1 MINPFAL
8 SPTASPFA
16 FRPSAASPRDTMA
29 PTNESWDGTSPLTP
43 NGLAFN
49 NNTANLYA
57 PTSLAASNANS
68 NAMFDY
74 TNIAPSYTPSYMD
87 KSSTNSLIDNS
98 QANPTNNLQVKY
110 VVKAPQKTNIYY
122 DGQSNPINNT
132 YYNTYYYLA
141 AATPHPQSNYET
153 PMGYPPTQ
161 GGNNYPADNYPPVG
175 GAYGGGYP
183 PISNGYGGGYPPQQ
197 PQDSNSLNVML
208 SILLPLLQQQKQEP
222 DYSRTPD
229 INLTIKNELK
239 DLVNLVNENKNVAK
253 ADSEAVIEDNDTTN
267 NDYDID
273 NDNRTY
279 NDNETNN
286 DYDNRTYT
294 TTNHVTTPT
303 HKKVA
308 VKHPVKKPVH
318 KPVHKKPVAKKH

>member
-1 MINPFAL
+1 
-8 SPTASPFA
+8 
-16 FRPSAASPRDTMA
+16 MA

-74 TNIAPSYTPSYMD
+74 TNIAPSYNTPSYMD

-141 AATPHPQSNYET
+141 AATPPPQSNYEM
-153 PMGYPPTQ
+153 PMGYPTQ
-161 GGNNYPADNYPPVG
+161 GGYYPTDNYPPVG
-175 GAYGGGYP
+175 GHYGGGYP
-183 PISNGYGGGYPPQQ
+183 SQQ

-208 SILLPLLQQQKQEP
+208 SILRTLLQQQKQ
-222 DYSRTPD
+222 
-229 INLTIKNELK
+229 
-239 DLVNLVNENKNVAK
+239 
-253 ADSEAVIEDNDTTN
+253 
-267 NDYDID
+267 
-273 NDNRTY
+273 
-279 NDNETNN
+279 
-286 DYDNRTYT
+286 
-294 TTNHVTTPT
+294 
-303 HKKVA
+303 
-308 VKHPVKKPVH
+308 
-318 KPVHKKPVAKKH
+318 

>member
-1 MINPFAL
+1 
-8 SPTASPFA
+8 
-16 FRPSAASPRDTMA
+16 
-29 PTNESWDGTSPLTP
+29 
-43 NGLAFN
+43 
-49 NNTANLYA
+49 
-57 PTSLAASNANS
+57 
-68 NAMFDY
+68 
-74 TNIAPSYTPSYMD
+74 MD

-222 DYSRTPD
+222 DYNRTPD

-273 NDNRTY
+273 NEYETNNDNRKYST
-279 NDNETNN
+279 TN
-286 DYDNRTYT
+286 DYDNRKYS
-294 TTNHVTTPT
+294 TTNNVTTPAK
-303 HKKVA
+303 KKV
-308 VKHPVKKPVH
+308 VTKHPVKKTVTKHPV
-318 KPVHKKPVAKKH
+318 KRTVHPQPAPKKVVNKHN